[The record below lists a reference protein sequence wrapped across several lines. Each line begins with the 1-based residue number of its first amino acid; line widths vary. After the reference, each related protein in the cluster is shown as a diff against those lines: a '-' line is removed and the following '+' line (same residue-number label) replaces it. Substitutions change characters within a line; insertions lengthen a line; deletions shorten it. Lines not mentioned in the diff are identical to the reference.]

1 MPDLAAVRA
10 SLQSIDQAHLLNFYG
25 QLPPAQQESLL
36 AQISALDLASIPALV
51 KEYVLSKPGF
61 AAPGEIRPPTYYPA
75 RADSPVRTYDQAKF
89 RAIGEGLLRAG
100 KVACFT
106 VAGGQ
111 GTRLGYDGPKGC
123 YPAGAVTNKPLFQ
136 VFAEGVLAAGR
147 KYGKPV
153 PWYIMTSPLNHAATV
168 AFFESRGYFG
178 LSKDQVRFFPQGVMP
193 SFDLATGKVLLAAPG
208 DVATNPDGHGGAVR
222 ALKVSGALAEMQ
234 ARGIEQVSYF
244 QVDNPL
250 AKVVDPLFLGLHA
263 GADDSS
269 GEMSSKF
276 VPKAG
281 PEEKVG
287 VFCSVGGRTE
297 VVEYSDMPAALTQ
310 ARNADGSLTYM
321 AGSIA
326 IHIISVEFLS
336 RLASDAAFSLPYHR
350 AEKKV
355 PHVDLRTGQAV
366 NPEKP
371 NGVKLERFVFDALA
385 MCGRGARKG
394 GSILLETDRVEE
406 FAPIKNATGVDSP
419 ETCRQIQTQRAARWL
434 EAAGIRAPRRA
445 DGAVDAVL
453 EISPLS
459 ALEPAD
465 LAPRVKGLALVPGV
479 QVVL

>member
-1 MPDLAAVRA
+1 
-10 SLQSIDQAHLLNFYG
+10 
-25 QLPPAQQESLL
+25 
-36 AQISALDLASIPALV
+36 
-51 KEYVLSKPGF
+51 
-61 AAPGEIRPPTYYPA
+61 
-75 RADSPVRTYDQAKF
+75 
-89 RAIGEGLLRAG
+89 
-100 KVACFT
+100 
-106 VAGGQ
+106 
-111 GTRLGYDGPKGC
+111 
-123 YPAGAVTNKPLFQ
+123 
-136 VFAEGVLAAGR
+136 
-147 KYGKPV
+147 
-153 PWYIMTSPLNHAATV
+153 
-168 AFFESRGYFG
+168 
-178 LSKDQVRFFPQGVMP
+178 MP